1 MASLGPTW
9 WSGLVHR
16 DLFLFVLGGGIGGD
30 PGGGV
35 RCITGLF
42 MKEGSLLDSEIFE
55 SGQFSFPSLSS
66 LQKLFT
72 HEGFS
77 AFSFGNVT
85 FGRDGILRP
94 LSFIPVFMQSL
105 AL

>member
-9 WSGLVHR
+9 WSGLVQR
-16 DLFLFVLGGGIGGD
+16 DLFLFVLGGGMGGD

-35 RCITGLF
+35 TCSTGLF
-42 MKEGSLLDSEIFE
+42 MKEGSLPESKIFE

-72 HEGFS
+72 HECFS
-77 AFSFGNVT
+77 AFSLGNVT
-85 FGRDGILRP
+85 FGILRSI
-94 LSFIPVFMQSL
+94 SFLPVFTQSL